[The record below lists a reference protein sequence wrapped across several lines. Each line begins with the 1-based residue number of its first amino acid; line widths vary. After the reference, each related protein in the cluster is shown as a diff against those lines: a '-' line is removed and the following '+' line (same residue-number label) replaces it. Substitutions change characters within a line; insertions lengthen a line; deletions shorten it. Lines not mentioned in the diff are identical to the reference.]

1 MNGGLYVGFLNIRN
15 PLYIGEDFKS
25 WDADMFA
32 RRILMADAEGK
43 PFFQI
48 TEKDRERLIKA
59 ANRYTNQVDLVLQV
73 LNAHGFDGVVYENEV
88 EGEQKAMSYIALK
101 AGQFKEANNLG
112 TFSASSENMYYQ
124 SGQGAQGSI
133 TMRNFAECHDAL
145 ITLFKNANASTLPHE
160 SAHWL
165 LSAMRALNEMGVA
178 TEKMQQD
185 IAAIDEWLNN
195 QDYSAD
201 AVKKFAR
208 NAVGEDGT
216 VNEAVARDE
225 YFARAFEKYLK
236 EGKFPENATNLLKRA
251 LQGLKRLLRS
261 IYSDAIT
268 LEGIQMDKS
277 ITQFLDGIFAADYA
291 VQETSKLYD
300 ILRSFNAETIS
311 MSKAEMADFE
321 KALEAA
327 KEDAESLAYLR
338 ALQAWNQGLGANSRK
353 WRAEARAATVEKNVK
368 RLPKA
373 RFMKVFSE

>member
-1 MNGGLYVGFLNIRN
+1 MGRLRKKRVLLLY
-15 PLYIGEDFKS
+15 PP
-25 WDADMFA
+25 
-32 RRILMADAEGK
+32 ADAFSRWFPFFPRKIKSKDAKLKEIAEALK
-43 PFFQI
+43 PF
-48 TEKDRERLIKA
+48 IKA
-59 ANRYTNQVDLVLQV
+59 QEADAKNLKALDDIANRYFDRYQRVAGEVESRNVQARLGMKLDERLKKPPFETEDVPREDQIV
-73 LNAHGFDGVVYENEV
+73 LN
-88 EGEQKAMSYIALK
+88 Q
-101 AGQFKEANNLG
+101 
-112 TFSASSENMYYQ
+112 
-124 SGQGAQGSI
+124 GQGAQGSI

-208 NAVGEDGT
+208 NAVDEDGT

-236 EGKFPENATNLLKRA
+236 EGKFPDKATNLLKRA
-251 LQGLKRLLRS
+251 LQGLKRLLKS

-277 ITQFLDGIFAADYA
+277 ITQFFDGIFAADYA

-338 ALQAWNQGLGANSRK
+338 ALQAWNQGLASNSRK